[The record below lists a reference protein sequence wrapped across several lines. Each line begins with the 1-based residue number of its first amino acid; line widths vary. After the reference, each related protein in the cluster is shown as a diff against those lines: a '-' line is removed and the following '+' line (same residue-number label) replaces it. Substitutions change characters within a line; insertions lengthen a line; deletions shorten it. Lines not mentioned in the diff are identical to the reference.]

1 MDDHA
6 PFIERAFDFA
16 PREESYAV
24 ADVEGCVPEFI
35 RGTYYLNGPARFSR
49 GRFRYRHWL
58 DGDGMVCSLRFGAQA
73 VHFTSRFVR
82 GEKFKAEEEAG
93 RPLFRAFG
101 TAFRGD
107 RLKRG
112 ITLESPVNVSV
123 HTFAGRLLAF
133 GEQGLPVEL
142 DPSTLET
149 RGEFNFGGAL
159 NDLSPFAA
167 HPKLDRGTGEM
178 FNFGVAF
185 SAAEP
190 QLNLY
195 RFDARARLVYRRR
208 LPLDYSCSLHDFGL
222 SRSYAVFY
230 LSPYVLDMRAL
241 VAEGRTLLDSLS
253 WEPERGSSLLVVSRE
268 TGREVA
274 RVPVAPRHC
283 LHFINCFEEGER
295 LAVDVLELER
305 PVYEQYRTLPDL
317 FEDVCEGRPVRYVV
331 SPEGGGLIE
340 KREIGYSRA
349 PDFPS
354 VNPLDAARA
363 YEDFWMLG
371 ISAAGRR
378 GRKFFDHL
386 VHAGWGGARAPDVY
400 QAPPFHYLCGEP
412 VFVAAPGGE
421 GGGVVIC
428 QVFDAGRA
436 ESAFV
441 VFDAFDVAAGP
452 VARLRLKAPVHLGF
466 HASFLSEHQPG
477 GAQGDGGH

>member
-1 MDDHA
+1 MDDRAPFTLTEDHA
-6 PFIERAFDFA
+6 PFVERAFDFT

-24 ADVEGCVPEFI
+24 EEVEGRVPEFV

-49 GRFRYRHWL
+49 GDFSYGHWL
-58 DGDGMVCSLRFGAQA
+58 DGDGMVCSLRFGAGGVSFNA
-73 VHFTSRFVR
+73 RFVR
-82 GEKFKAEEEAG
+82 SEKFKAEEEAG

-112 ITLESPVNVSV
+112 IMLESPANVSV
-123 HTFAGRLLAF
+123 YTFAGRLLAF

-149 RGEFNFGGAL
+149 RGEFGFGGAL
-159 NDLSPFAA
+159 NDVSPFAA
-167 HPKLDRGTGEM
+167 HPKLDRDTGEL

-185 SAAEP
+185 SAKEP

-195 RFDARARLVYRRR
+195 RFDARARLTYRRR
-208 LPLDYSCSLHDFGL
+208 LPLDYCCTLHDFGL

-253 WEPERGSSLLVVSRE
+253 WQPRRGSLLLVISRE

-274 RVPVAPRHC
+274 RVPLGARHC

-295 LAVDVLELER
+295 LVVDVLELER
-305 PVYEQYRTLPDL
+305 PIYDQYRTLPDL
-317 FEDVCEGRPVRYVV
+317 FVDVCEGRPVRYVV
-331 SPEGGGLIE
+331 RPARGEVVERGELDY
-340 KREIGYSRA
+340 RLA

-354 VNPLDAARA
+354 VDPRRAGRA
-363 YEDFWMLG
+363 YEEFWMLG

-378 GRKFFDHL
+378 GRKFFDQL
-386 VHAGWGGARAPDVY
+386 VRARWDGALDVY
-400 QAPPFHYLCGEP
+400 QAPPFQYLCAEP
-412 VFVAAPGGE
+412 LFIPAPRGGPGGA
-421 GGGVVIC
+421 VVC
-428 QVFDAGRA
+428 QTFDAARARSDFAVFDAL
-436 ESAFV
+436 
-441 VFDAFDVAAGP
+441 DVAAGP
-452 VARLRLKAPVHLGF
+452 VARLRLRAPLHFGF
-466 HASFLSEHQPG
+466 HASFSGE
-477 GAQGDGGH
+477 A